1 MNIAII
7 GTPYLP
13 IPPKKYGGTERY
25 LYYLIKGLKELGHH
39 VILFGPGDSKVDCEV
54 IPIIDK
60 AVPWVKNSKKELFLE
75 KTVRAQAKKRTYDLL
90 RKNLKRIDII
100 HTHGVLIDE
109 FKNHPHLF
117 TLHGSM
123 MFSTIKEM
131 SYHMYPKDYFYNTI
145 SFNQTLTT
153 RHLNTIGTIYHGL
166 DPDDFPLVTDPD
178 EYFCFLGRYSHEK
191 NPDQAMHLAVE
202 LNKKLK
208 IAAKMDFSGVEYY
221 RRFCEPL
228 LKKYPKLLK
237 DIGEQDDKGKI
248 EMISHAL
255 VNLHPANGFREPFG
269 LTILEAA
276 YCGTPTMAVRKGS
289 LPELIEDGRTGILVE
304 DFVEGMFRIHECYS
318 MDRVYIAERA
328 RKLFNYK
335 TMAKLYTLAYENII
349 NIFHNGIRKDEELL
363 QSALLNSRMQIEDEW
378 RKLTGVE

>member
-39 VILFGPGDSKVDCEV
+39 VILFGPGDSKVDCEI
-54 IPIIDK
+54 IPIINK
-60 AVPWVKNSKKELFLE
+60 AVPWVKDPKKEKKLE
-75 KTVRAQAKKRTYDLL
+75 STVRLEAKKKTYKLL
-90 RKNLKRIDII
+90 KENLKRIDII
-100 HTHGVLIDE
+100 HTHGVPIDD

-123 MFSTIKEM
+123 MFSLLKPM
-131 SYHMYPKDYFYNTI
+131 SYHIYPQDYFYNTI

-166 DPDDFPLVTDPD
+166 DPAEFPLVTESDD
-178 EYFCFLGRYSHEK
+178 YFCFLGRYSGEK
-191 NPDQAMHLAVE
+191 NPDQAMHLAIE
-202 LNKKLK
+202 LKKHLK
-208 IAAKMDFSGVEYY
+208 VAAKMDFSGVEYY
-221 RRFCEPL
+221 KKYCEPL
-228 LKKYPKLLK
+228 LKAYPRLLK
-237 DIGEQDDKGKI
+237 DIGEQDDKGKV
-248 EMISHAL
+248 EMISHAA

-276 YCGTPTMAVRKGS
+276 YCGTPTLAVRKGS
-289 LPELIEDGRTGILVE
+289 LSELIEDGRTGILVE
-304 DFVEGMFRIHECYS
+304 DFVEGMFRINECYH

-335 TMAKLYTLAYENII
+335 TMAKLYTIAYENII
-349 NIFHNGIRKDEELL
+349 NIYRNGIRRDDELL

-378 RKLTGVE
+378 QRLADIY